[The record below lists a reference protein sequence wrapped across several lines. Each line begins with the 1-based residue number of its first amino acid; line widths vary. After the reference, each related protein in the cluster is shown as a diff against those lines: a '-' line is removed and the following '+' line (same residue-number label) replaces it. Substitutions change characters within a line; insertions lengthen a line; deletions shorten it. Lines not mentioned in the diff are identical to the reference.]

1 VGTGSREENA
11 SNLKTGHAT
20 AGPGMETFVA
30 ARVQPR
36 QLAFALPHA
45 ESLTRDNFLEGPAN
59 AAGLALVDSWPEWP
73 NRIML
78 LVGPE
83 GSGKSHLAAIWA
95 EQAGARSI
103 SAHALTAAAVP
114 GALAT
119 GALVVEDLNPSD
131 FDERAMFH
139 LMNLAR
145 EDEAFVLITARV
157 APSAFQIEL
166 RDLRSRLRAVP
177 AVSLLPPDDQLFRAL
192 IVKFCADRQLTVDE
206 SVVGYLA
213 TRIERSYAAARRAVE
228 LLDSEA
234 LRLGRP
240 VTRAL
245 AAELLRNA

>member
-1 VGTGSREENA
+1 MA
-11 SNLKTGHAT
+11 D
-20 AGPGMETFVA
+20 PGMETCVA
-30 ARVQPR
+30 GRVQPR

-59 AAGLALVDSWPEWP
+59 AAGLALVDGWPDWP

-103 SAHALTAAAVP
+103 PAHALTAVAVP

-119 GALVVEDLNPSD
+119 GALVVEDLKSPD
-131 FDERAMFH
+131 LDERAVFH

-145 EDEAFVLITARV
+145 EETAFVLITARTPPT
-157 APSAFQIEL
+157 ALQIEL

-177 AVSLLPPDDQLFRAL
+177 TVLLLPPDDQLFRAL
-192 IVKFCADRQLTVDE
+192 IVKFCADRQLIVDE
-206 SVVGYLA
+206 TVVSYLA
-213 TRIERSYAAARRAVE
+213 SRIERSYAAVRQAVE
-228 LLDSEA
+228 LLDTEA

-245 AAELLRNA
+245 AADLLRDA

>member
-1 VGTGSREENA
+1 MAV
-11 SNLKTGHAT
+11 
-20 AGPGMETFVA
+20 
-30 ARVQPR
+30 RVHPR
-36 QLAFALPHA
+36 QLALALPHA

-59 AAGLALVDSWPEWP
+59 EAGLALIESWPDWP

-83 GSGKSHLAAIWA
+83 GCGKSHLAAIWA
-95 EQAGARSI
+95 EQAGARTI
-103 SAHALTAAAVP
+103 SAHALTPNAVP

-119 GALVVEDLNPSD
+119 GALVVEDLKPGD

-145 EDEAFVLITARV
+145 EDEASILMTARM
-157 APSAFQIEL
+157 APSAFEVEL

-177 AVSLLPPDDQLFRAL
+177 TVPLLPPDDLLFRGL
-192 IVKFCADRQLTVDE
+192 IVKFCADRQLSIDETVV
-206 SVVGYLA
+206 SYLVS
-213 TRIERSYAAARRAVE
+213 RIERSYAAARQAVE

-245 AAELLRNA
+245 AAELFRDA

>member
-1 VGTGSREENA
+1 MAV
-11 SNLKTGHAT
+11 
-20 AGPGMETFVA
+20 
-30 ARVQPR
+30 RVQPR

-59 AAGLALVDSWPEWP
+59 EAGLALIDSWPDWP

-95 EQAGARSI
+95 EDAGARSTA
-103 SAHALTAAAVP
+103 AHALALDDVP

-119 GALVVEDLNPSD
+119 GALVIEDLEPGRL
-131 FDERAMFH
+131 DERAMFH

-145 EDEAFVLITARV
+145 QDEAFVLMTTRLS
-157 APSAFQIEL
+157 PSAFEVEL

-177 AVSLLPPDDQLFRAL
+177 TVSLLPPDDLLFRGL
-192 IVKFCADRQLTVDE
+192 IVKFCADRQLSVDE
-206 SVVGYLA
+206 TVVSYL
-213 TRIERSYAAARRAVE
+213 TSRIERSYAAARQAVH

-245 AAELLRNA
+245 AAELLRNT

>member
-1 VGTGSREENA
+1 M
-11 SNLKTGHAT
+11 
-20 AGPGMETFVA
+20 PG
-30 ARVQPR
+30 RVQPR

-59 AAGLALVDSWPEWP
+59 TAGLALVDSWPDWP

-95 EQAGARSI
+95 EQAGARSTT
-103 SAHALTAAAVP
+103 AHALTAAGVP

-119 GALVVEDLNPSD
+119 GALVIEDLRSSD
-131 FDERAMFH
+131 FDERALFH
-139 LMNLAR
+139 LVNLAR
-145 EDEAFVLITARV
+145 EDQAFVMITARL
-157 APSAFQIEL
+157 PPPAFQIEL

-177 AVSLLPPDDQLFRAL
+177 VVSLLAPDDHLFRGL
-192 IVKFCADRQLTVDE
+192 IVKFCADRQLAVDE
-206 SVVGYLA
+206 SVVTYLA
-213 TRIERSYAAARRAVE
+213 TRIERSYAAARQAVE
-228 LLDSEA
+228 FLDTEA

>member
-1 VGTGSREENA
+1 
-11 SNLKTGHAT
+11 
-20 AGPGMETFVA
+20 MA
-30 ARVQPR
+30 ARVEPR

-119 GALVVEDLNPSD
+119 GALVVEDLNPPD

-145 EDEAFVLITARV
+145 EDEAFVLITTRV
-157 APSAFQIEL
+157 PPSAFQIEL

-177 AVSLLPPDDQLFRAL
+177 AVSLLPPDDQLLRAL
-192 IVKFCADRQLTVDE
+192 IIKFCADRQLTLDE
-206 SVVGYLA
+206 NVVGYLA

-228 LLDSEA
+228 LLDSEG

-245 AAELLRNA
+245 AAELLRDA

>member
-1 VGTGSREENA
+1 
-11 SNLKTGHAT
+11 
-20 AGPGMETFVA
+20 MA

-59 AAGLALVDSWPEWP
+59 AAGLALIDSWPEWP

-78 LVGPE
+78 LVGSE

-95 EQAGARSI
+95 EQAGARSTT
-103 SAHALTAAAVP
+103 AHALTAAAVP

-119 GALVVEDLNPSD
+119 GALVVEDLRSSD
-131 FDERAMFH
+131 LDERALFH

-145 EDEAFVLITARV
+145 EDGAFVLVTAREP
-157 APSAFQIEL
+157 PSAFQIEL
-166 RDLRSRLRAVP
+166 RDLKSRLRAVP
-177 AVSLLPPDDQLFRAL
+177 MVSLLPPDDQLFRAL
-192 IVKFCADRQLTVDE
+192 IVKFCADRQLAVDE
-206 SVVGYLA
+206 SVVSYLA

-228 LLDSEA
+228 FLDTEA

>member
-1 VGTGSREENA
+1 
-11 SNLKTGHAT
+11 
-20 AGPGMETFVA
+20 VA
-30 ARVQPR
+30 VRVQPR

-59 AAGLALVDSWPEWP
+59 EAGLALIDSWPDWP

-95 EQAGARSI
+95 EDAGARSTA
-103 SAHALTAAAVP
+103 AHALALDDVP
-114 GALAT
+114 GTLAT
-119 GALVVEDLNPSD
+119 GALVIEDLKPGR

-145 EDEAFVLITARV
+145 QDEAFVLMTTRLS
-157 APSAFQIEL
+157 PSAFEVEL

-177 AVSLLPPDDQLFRAL
+177 TVSLLPPVDLLFRGL
-192 IVKFCADRQLTVDE
+192 IVKFCADRQLSVDE
-206 SVVGYLA
+206 TVVSYL
-213 TRIERSYAAARRAVE
+213 TSRIERSYAAARQAVA

>member
-1 VGTGSREENA
+1 MA
-11 SNLKTGHAT
+11 GH
-20 AGPGMETFVA
+20 
-30 ARVQPR
+30 VQPR

-59 AAGLALVDSWPEWP
+59 AAGLALVDSWPDWP

-95 EQAGARSI
+95 EEAGARST
-103 SAHALTAAAVP
+103 SAHVLTATAVP

-119 GALVVEDLNPSD
+119 GALVVDDLKSSD
-131 FDERAMFH
+131 FDERALFH
-139 LMNLAR
+139 LINLAR
-145 EDEAFVLITARV
+145 EDEAFVLITARLP
-157 APSAFQIEL
+157 PSAVEIEL

-177 AVSLLPPDDQLFRAL
+177 VVSLLPPDDQLFRAL
-192 IVKFCADRQLTVDE
+192 IVKFCADRQLSVDE
-206 SVVGYLA
+206 TVVSYLA
-213 TRIERSYAAARRAVE
+213 TRIERSYAAVRQAVE
-228 LLDSEA
+228 FLDAEA